1 VNDAQKGLAVC
12 VLIFA
17 AGLGTGWMLW
27 RPKTPKPETYAPPMR
42 QQDGSLVLERK
53 PQEDARPAQTVP
65 KGAKVERIVQ
75 VVVQP
80 QASPV
85 LSPPSV
91 SGASGEEQK
100 APDSTP
106 ARPPCPPV
114 RVDLTLVRMPDQS
127 RRVVASS
134 PDGQVIGGVD
144 IPVEAATPQ
153 RVMKWA
159 AGPSWNPADRT
170 FGAWIERDAG
180 FLRLGADLYQVREPL
195 AAGGRVT
202 WTGFIRAGIRF

>member
-1 VNDAQKGLAVC
+1 VNDTTKRLIAWTLA
-12 VLIFA
+12 FA
-17 AGLGTGWMLW
+17 AGLWTGWMLW
-27 RPKTPKPETYAPPMR
+27 RPETPKPETYAPPVR

-53 PQEDARPAQTVP
+53 PQEDAKPAQTVP

-80 QASPV
+80 SQPV
-85 LSPPSV
+85 HPALLPPSGSV
-91 SGASGEEQK
+91 ALEPNRS
-100 APDSTP
+100 
-106 ARPPCPPV
+106 CPPV

-144 IPVEAATPQ
+144 IPVEAAAPQ
-153 RVMKWA
+153 RVLKWA

-195 AAGGRVT
+195 AAGGRTT
-202 WTGFIRAGIRF
+202 WAGFIRAGIRF